1 VETILGERGTEEITA
16 ELLEAG
22 AIVGRD
28 PDVGVQVEAVEVGVA
43 WAASGEMPEVR
54 LVAKA
59 ADAGAGAGAEG
70 DATLDGGIDETR
82 KEGRGLGEGIG
93 GHAAFVRLEP
103 VAPEQ
108 PPDPGADRGEDV
120 GHVVVARRRGRVK
133 GEPSWPRLGEDAR
146 DTRWQPGDVS
156 VVDLGRQCENG

>member
-1 VETILGERGTEEITA
+1 MAKLA
-16 ELLEAG
+16 
-22 AIVGRD
+22 AIEVGD
-28 PDVGVQVEAVEVGVA
+28 VEVAEVHDGSA
-43 WAASGEMPEVR
+43 EMREQH
-54 LVAKA
+54 
-59 ADAGAGAGAEG
+59 AGAGAEG

-82 KEGRGLGEGIG
+82 KEGRGLAEGIG
-93 GHAAFVRLEP
+93 GHAVVVRLEP

-108 PPDPGADRGEDV
+108 PPDPGAHSSEDV

-156 VVDLGRQCENG
+156 YFPARKWS